1 MWNENNKFDSSR
13 GTVDSCLLSGGRH
26 VRIQRGTS
34 TQSRRKLIAHQSH
47 YSQLFGSNV
56 QTISSS
62 THLMAVV
69 REDVE
74 PRRHL
79 QVGFDHHPGL
89 ASMLRLRKSSP
100 RNSFTPGSSKSFGI
114 FNSLLW
120 QIIGRSFFFLR
131 LVPLEVNWAVVAQ
144 LGQRTIENL
153 KPFEEELTLSVYN
166 ERKPKKK
173 KNKFFDTRTCIFN
186 WYTHRH
192 TCWYTTGKIDIEI
205 RWIARNSSR
214 VWSQSQ
220 NSIYF

>member
-1 MWNENNKFDSSR
+1 MWNGNDKFWFLSRNCWSDSAVVI
-13 GTVDSCLLSGGRH
+13 TYEEEPV
-26 VRIQRGTS
+26 
-34 TQSRRKLIAHQSH
+34 QSRRKLIAHQSH

-166 ERKPKKK
+166 ERKPKKQTS
-173 KNKFFDTRTCIFN
+173 FSIHARVYLTGTHTDTLVGIQRE
-186 WYTHRH
+186 
-192 TCWYTTGKIDIEI
+192 K
-205 RWIARNSSR
+205 
-214 VWSQSQ
+214 
-220 NSIYF
+220 